1 MTATTESPIDPHAQ
15 IAPDAQIGPYCVVGP
30 HVTIGA
36 GTRLISNVTLMGRVT
51 IGRDNV
57 LYPGVAIGG
66 EPQDRNFRGSDT
78 GVIIGDH
85 NLIRESVT
93 LHRGSDAP
101 PGVTSM
107 GNNCY
112 LMACSHVGHD
122 CRLGDNV
129 VLVNGALLGAHV
141 HVMDHATL
149 SGGAVVHPRTTIG
162 EYSFISG
169 LSRVVHDVPPYLC
182 VDADRA
188 TPRGV
193 NVVALRRNGF
203 PEDVVAVLADAY
215 RLIYREKMG
224 LDEIRES
231 FRRNGR
237 LVPQVTQLLS
247 FVEMQQEGRHGR
259 AREVIRSAA

>member
-1 MTATTESPIDPHAQ
+1 MTATPDSPIDPQAQ
-15 IAPDAQIGPYCVVGP
+15 IAPDTEIGPYCVVGP

-51 IGRDNV
+51 IGRENV

-66 EPQDRNFRGSDT
+66 EPQDRNFRGADT
-78 GVIIGDH
+78 GVTIGDH

-93 LHRGSDAP
+93 IHRGSDQP
-101 PGVTSM
+101 PGDTII
-107 GNNCY
+107 GNHCY
-112 LMACSHVGHD
+112 LMACSHVGHN

-141 HVMDHATL
+141 HVLDHATL

-162 EYSFISG
+162 EFSFVSG
-169 LSRVVHDVPPYLC
+169 LSRVVHDVPPYLS

-188 TPRGV
+188 APRGV
-193 NVVALRRNGF
+193 NLVALRRNGF
-203 PEDVVAVLADAY
+203 QDDVITALADAY
-215 RLIYREKMG
+215 RLIYRDQ
-224 LDEIRES
+224 LSPDEIRERL
-231 FRRNGR
+231 RRGGR

-247 FVEMQQEGRHGR
+247 FVEMQQDGRHGR
-259 AREVIRSAA
+259 AREAIRSAA

>member
-1 MTATTESPIDPHAQ
+1 
-15 IAPDAQIGPYCVVGP
+15 
-30 HVTIGA
+30 
-36 GTRLISNVTLMGRVT
+36 
-51 IGRDNV
+51 
-57 LYPGVAIGG
+57 
-66 EPQDRNFRGSDT
+66 
-78 GVIIGDH
+78 
-85 NLIRESVT
+85 
-93 LHRGSDAP
+93 
-101 PGVTSM
+101 
-107 GNNCY
+107 
-112 LMACSHVGHD
+112 
-122 CRLGDNV
+122 V

-182 VDADRA
+182 VDAARA

-193 NVVALRRNGF
+193 NVVALRRYGF